1 MRDLPL
7 PVSLQ
12 LFDPLNRPASFLLPH
27 LLFLRSFLCLLYV
40 LFSRP
45 LTKGQLVESEITSIA
60 WNTDVPYIL
69 ATGTVAGTVVVW
81 DLKENKPWCMLR
93 DPHRARLV
101 TYTQAPFLFVYYV

>member
-1 MRDLPL
+1 MGASQSFSSVPCC
-7 PVSLQ
+7 PVSACDDGVPSTFPPARTLHMGSS
-12 LFDPLNRPASFLLPH
+12 PASFACVFPV
-27 LLFLRSFLCLLYV
+27 Y
-40 LFSRP
+40 RP

-93 DPHRARLV
+93 DPHRAR
-101 TYTQAPFLFVYYV
+101 